1 VTHYNIAY
9 TGHVPLPV
17 IVRKV
22 LADHAAA
29 TLGEFRP
36 LMLAMLTACS
46 HDTALY
52 RSAATLLYEAARTA
66 VRSRKSAA
74 AAGIR
79 VRAITTAATSNNSSD
94 STCSTLLCA
103 ETMAAI
109 AATHGVV
116 KVCAN
121 GWAAVEHIGESLSG
135 TTTATAVHLWRL
147 RAARQQQRLTRA
159 NSTFAATSNQHDSN
173 SSSSAADN
181 AVYAAVHKAHNSSPR
196 AAAVVNT
203 GGTAAV
209 LSDAASSTNA
219 GTSAGS
225 NRSVSSGSAVQQQ
238 QQQSSWGVRGF
249 LGAVPQA
256 ISGKLP
262 LRMRGGSVSDK

>member
-1 VTHYNIAY
+1 
-9 TGHVPLPV
+9 VPLPV

-52 RSAATLLYEAARTA
+52 RSAATLLYEAARAA

-79 VRAITTAATSNNSSD
+79 VRAITTTSNSA
-94 STCSTLLCA
+94 TCSSKPLCA

-121 GWAAVEHIGESLSG
+121 GRAAVEHIGESLSG

-147 RAARQQQRLTRA
+147 RAARQQQRLTRT
-159 NSTFAATSNQHDSN
+159 SAAAAAASAQHDSN
-173 SSSSAADN
+173 SSSSATESGA
-181 AVYAAVHKAHNSSPR
+181 YAGVHSARSSSSH
-196 AAAVVNT
+196 AAAAHT
-203 GGTAAV
+203 GGTAAAV
-209 LSDAASSTNA
+209 LGDTAS

-225 NRSVSSGSAVQQQ
+225 SNSSSTVSSGSTVQQQ
-238 QQQSSWGVRGF
+238 QQQQQISWGVRGF

>member
-1 VTHYNIAY
+1 
-9 TGHVPLPV
+9 VPLPV

-52 RSAATLLYEAARTA
+52 RSAATLLYEAARAA

-79 VRAITTAATSNNSSD
+79 VRAITTTNTSSSNSSD
-94 STCSTLLCA
+94 TGGSSRPLCA

-121 GWAAVEHIGESLSG
+121 GLAAIEHIGESLSG

-159 NSTFAATSNQHDSN
+159 SAATTASNQHDSN
-173 SSSSAADN
+173 SSSSATDN
-181 AVYAAVHKAHNSSPR
+181 AVYAVVHNARSSPPR
-196 AAAVVNT
+196 AAAVSNST
-203 GGTAAV
+203 GTTAAADAI
-209 LSDAASSTNA
+209 SDASKGTNASS
-219 GTSAGS
+219 SAGS
-225 NRSVSSGSAVQQQ
+225 NSSVSSGSAVQQQ

-249 LGAVPQA
+249 LGAVPHA

-262 LRMRGGSVSDK
+262 LRMRGGSISDK

>member
-1 VTHYNIAY
+1 
-9 TGHVPLPV
+9 V

-36 LMLAMLTACS
+36 LMLGMLTACS

-52 RSAATLLYEAARTA
+52 RAAAALLYEAARTA

-79 VRAITTAATSNNSSD
+79 VRAITTSTTANSNSASS
-94 STCSTLLCA
+94 SRPLCA

-116 KVCAN
+116 KVCAD
-121 GWAAVEHIGESLSG
+121 GCAAVEHIGESLSAS
-135 TTTATAVHLWRL
+135 TTATAVHLWRL

-159 NSTFAATSNQHDSN
+159 STATAANSHHDSS
-173 SSSSAADN
+173 SSSSAVDGQGHS
-181 AVYAAVHKAHNSSPR
+181 VVHKGRSSPPR
-196 AAAVVNT
+196 ATTVHTIGTAAAAVISDSASATSTSSITVSGVSS
-203 GGTAAV
+203 GG
-209 LSDAASSTNA
+209 S
-219 GTSAGS
+219 G
-225 NRSVSSGSAVQQQ
+225 SGSAVQQQ
-238 QQQSSWGVRGF
+238 QQQYQ
-249 LGAVPQA
+249 LCAQ
-256 ISGKLP
+256 
-262 LRMRGGSVSDK
+262 